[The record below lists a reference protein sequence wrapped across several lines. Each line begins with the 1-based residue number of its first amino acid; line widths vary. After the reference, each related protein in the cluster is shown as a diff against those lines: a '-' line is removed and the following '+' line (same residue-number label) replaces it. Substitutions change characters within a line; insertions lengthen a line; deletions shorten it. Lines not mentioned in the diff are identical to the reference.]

1 MTILDSW
8 NDLRPKSNIRCTLKM
23 HSDLVTSL
31 AAAIAQLGERQTED
45 LKVPGSIPGGGIKRN
60 CSKLIFRFQVSV
72 AQWITRPPPKW
83 KIAGSS
89 PARDDHGASL
99 RCPQIQS
106 NSDGEF
112 WDRNPGSPQLKF
124 FLHHF

>member
-31 AAAIAQLGERQTED
+31 AAALAQRSED
-45 LKVPGSIPGGGIKRN
+45 VGSNDEVRVRFPVDAFQEKFE
-60 CSKLIFRFQVSV
+60 KLIFRFQVSV
-72 AQWITRPPPKW
+72 AQIITRH
-83 KIAGSS
+83 
-89 PARDDHGASL
+89 HGASL